1 MSFLHSLVYL
11 PHLPIV
17 DISSVCSLI
26 DRTEI
31 KINICTIPTLHP
43 LVSIRSSLL
52 CSALTIPHTPS
63 HHPPWNKSVQDNWAA
78 LSLWNEGW
86 DMERE
91 RLQLWAAHWWY
102 LSLHCFVFSR
112 SLFYVGLTGN
122 CAAVIQDQGERERE
136 GEREGKVLNCCNK
149 LQISHRL
156 SINVIKTQSTNTQL
170 TVKAKTHLCRFTF
183 QKWPLFRLFS
193 TANQEFLV
201 SGANGA
207 IFQQQVV
214 FIHIESILLHNTKS
228 EHTWCPKN
236 NYVEQNFRSMRFHW
250 KQGYLQLKKWW
261 HAFLILINN
270 FTGSDHI
277 FV

>member
-183 QKWPLFRLFS
+183 QNDLCLDCFDSKSRISCERCKW
-193 TANQEFLV
+193 
-201 SGANGA
+201 G
-207 IFQQQVV
+207 
-214 FIHIESILLHNTKS
+214 
-228 EHTWCPKN
+228 
-236 NYVEQNFRSMRFHW
+236 NFPATSSFYPHW
-250 KQGYLQLKKWW
+250 KHNYCITPNQN
-261 HAFLILINN
+261 ILDVQKTIMWSRILDQWD
-270 FTGSDHI
+270 FTGSRVTYSWKSDDMH
-277 FV
+277 FLS

>member
-1 MSFLHSLVYL
+1 MSIAFEAVHQVKIERISIHNFVWKNYASFLDSTRFISQINNIHFPLLMLCPSSTHSSISLIF
-11 PHLPIV
+11 PSTV

-102 LSLHCFVFSR
+102 LSLHSFVFSL

-156 SINVIKTQSTNTQL
+156 SINVIKTQSTNT
-170 TVKAKTHLCRFTF
+170 THCEGQNT
-183 QKWPLFRLFS
+183 
-193 TANQEFLV
+193 LV
-201 SGANGA
+201 PFY
-207 IFQQQVV
+207 I
-214 FIHIESILLHNTKS
+214 
-228 EHTWCPKN
+228 PKMTS
-236 NYVEQNFRSMRFHW
+236 V
-250 KQGYLQLKKWW
+250 
-261 HAFLILINN
+261 
-270 FTGSDHI
+270 
-277 FV
+277 